1 MTRKGC
7 PLSPLLFNIVL
18 ESQLEQQD
26 KRKKYRNKN
35 KKKVYVSLGADGMV
49 ICIRNSEDFTKI
61 KQRNKQKN
69 PLSVDKFRKEPAF
82 KINTQ
87 KSSAFQYTNEKHI
100 ERKPGEKHLHSSHKN
115 LKYLSI
121 N

>member
-1 MTRKGC
+1 M
-7 PLSPLLFNIVL
+7 L

-26 KRKKYRNKN
+26 KRKKYRNIN

-49 ICIRNSEDFTKI
+49 ICLRNSKDFPKTKQTYE
-61 KQRNKQKN
+61 KT
-69 PLSVDKFRKEPAF
+69 LSVHKFRKEPAF

-87 KSSAFQYTNEKHI
+87 KSSAFQYTNEKHT
-100 ERKPGEKHLHSSHKN
+100 EKETRRKTHSQQSQKAKIPVN
-115 LKYLSI
+115 QL